1 MKRIILSLITFITLN
16 VYAQQKG
23 ISYQAVILNP
33 KGLSAPG
40 TDIPNAPLVNK
51 KICMQ
56 FEIVDGSSQVEYQ
69 ESIQTTT
76 DMFGMVNLMIGTG
89 TKTGGYASG
98 FDKIRW
104 SLGNKRLV
112 VSLNTTGTCAS
123 YTKISDQAFMSVP
136 YALFSETA
144 SVSDGNI
151 TTVKVADGAIT
162 DAKIASGISPS
173 KVGLGNVDNT
183 SDANKP
189 ISNATKAALDT
200 KENLANKSSSITL
213 GTSDVLYPTQK
224 AVKTY
229 VDNTFA
235 TIATG
240 ATGPAGPQGPV
251 GPTGPQGPQGP
262 KGDKGDT
269 GATGPQ
275 GPAGAAGVAGPQGLQ
290 GPKGDKGETGA
301 TGPQGLQ
308 GPKGDKG
315 ETGATGPQGL
325 KGDKGDTGATGP
337 QGPAG
342 VDGVAGPQG
351 LKGDKGDTGA
361 TGPQGPAG
369 VDGVAGPQGL
379 QGPKGDKGDTGAT
392 GPAGPQGL
400 KGDKGDTGATGPA
413 GPTGATGLT
422 GPAGPQG
429 PAGPT
434 GATGPQGLKGDKGDT
449 GATGPA
455 GPTGATGLTGPAGPQ
470 GPAGPTGATGPQ
482 GLKGD
487 KGDTGAT
494 GPAGPTGATGLT
506 GPAGPQ
512 GPAGPTGATGP
523 QGLKGDK
530 GDTGATGPAG
540 PTGATGLTGPA
551 GPTGPQGPAGPTG
564 PQGPAGS
571 NASVTVGTIGLA
583 NANGA
588 TITSGVLS
596 LSPADASNPGI
607 LTTGAQTIA
616 GAKTF
621 NSTIGG
627 SISGNAGS
635 ATKLATSRNING
647 TAFDGTADIT
657 VTADASTLTGTT
669 LKSTVVNSSLTS
681 VGTLGSL
688 AVTNGITAG
697 TVTTPI
703 YASTPIVLTPS
714 GGTITWN
721 PTLGLNAS
729 VVLAGN
735 STLAFSSAPAS
746 GSYGTLVV
754 TQPAGGGATLTLP
767 SGTHRVLGSS
777 STTTVGL
784 STAGNAVDIVS
795 FYYNGSTYYWNVGQG
810 YGTAATTAATNLAS
824 GVTGTLSIANGGT
837 NATTKTAA
845 FDALSPMTSAGDII
859 YGGTSGTGTRL
870 AKGTDGQVL
879 TLTSGLPTWAA
890 PAAQEMRAAAG
901 STYNDAV
908 GFSFRGGDWAKNTGM
923 FNDAPDAG
931 SSPLKF
937 RVAIS
942 NGNAPSLFEIAPTKV
957 SVLPTTASTS
967 TTTGALV
974 VNGGVGVAGTVTAKK
989 YTITAPTVAAAAT
1002 TTLNLSEGNLFQVT
1016 LGTNIS
1022 TLSLTNPTPGTY
1034 IIEFT
1039 QDATGSRTV
1048 TFPTTNWKW
1057 SGGTAPTITA
1067 GAGKTDIV
1075 TIIYDGTTYY
1085 AAILQNF

>member
-189 ISNATKAALDT
+189 ISNATKTALDT

-251 GPTGPQGPQGP
+251 GPTGPQGLQGP

-301 TGPQGLQ
+301 TGPQGLKGDKGDTGATGPQGPAGAAGVAGPQGLQ

-351 LKGDKGDTGA
+351 LQGPKGDKGETGA
-361 TGPQGPAG
+361 TGPQG
-369 VDGVAGPQGL
+369 L
-379 QGPKGDKGDTGAT
+379 KGDKGDTGAT

-434 GATGPQGLKGDKGDT
+434 GATGPQGLKGD
-449 GATGPA
+449 
-455 GPTGATGLTGPAGPQ
+455 
-470 GPAGPTGATGPQ
+470 TGATGPQ
-482 GLKGD
+482 G
-487 KGDTGAT
+487 
-494 GPAGPTGATGLT
+494 PAGVD
-506 GPAGPQ
+506 
-512 GPAGPTGATGP
+512 GATGP

-729 VVLAGN
+729 VVLTGN

-879 TLTSGLPTWAA
+879 TLASGLPTWAA